1 MSPEKTK
8 ADAPSLR
15 PSMSLEGGAP
25 RRDRPRRGAG
35 FVLAL
40 GLLLVFAPP
49 AQAWLFRGLGLTEY
63 LAPYGFGPPSEHG
76 RNAVYRSR
84 ATTLIVESGSR
95 RVTVNGVTIYLNQA
109 IEKRNGDWAISP
121 VDAAD
126 TLGALLRPSWA
137 LRKVSAALVMLDP
150 GHGGAD
156 PGASTAGGLQEKRLT
171 LDVATRVRR
180 RLRENGV
187 SVLTTRERDRAV
199 DLDERC
205 FRAAQLGANVFVS
218 IHFNASRD
226 RNIAGVETF
235 IVPAA
240 GYPATSEIEGRRAG
254 NRGGACPG
262 NRFDGANAVLAEF
275 LQRGLLSQTGAPD
288 RGIRRARYYVIRN
301 APCPAAL
308 VECGFLSNP
317 GEVKR
322 VQEAAYRDRL
332 AEGIARGVLT
342 YLSRVREQ
350 KLPPVHR

>member
-1 MSPEKTK
+1 MSPQKINSGI
-8 ADAPSLR
+8 AW
-15 PSMSLEGGAP
+15 
-25 RRDRPRRGAG
+25 
-35 FVLAL
+35 LAL
-40 GLLLVFAPP
+40 ALCLLLAGAMP

-84 ATTLIVESGSR
+84 TTTLIVESGSR
-95 RVTVNGVTIYLNQA
+95 RVVVNGVAIYLNQA

-126 TLGALLRPSWA
+126 TIGALLRPAWA

-150 GHGGAD
+150 GHGGED
-156 PGASTAGGLQEKRLT
+156 PGTSTAEGIQEKRLT
-171 LDVATRVRR
+171 LDVALRVRR
-180 RLRENGV
+180 RLRESGV
-187 SVLTTRERDRAV
+187 SVLMTRERDRAV
-199 DLDERC
+199 ELDERC
-205 FRAAQLGANVFVS
+205 FRAAQLGANAFIS

-226 RNIAGVETF
+226 RNIAGIETF

-240 GYPATSEIEGRRAG
+240 GYPSTSEIDGRRAG
-254 NRGGACPG
+254 GRGGACPG
-262 NRFDGANAVLAEF
+262 NRFDGANAVLSEF
-275 LQRGLLSQTGAPD
+275 LQRGMLSQTGAPD

-317 GEVKR
+317 REAKR
-322 VQEAAYRDRL
+322 IKDEAYRDRI